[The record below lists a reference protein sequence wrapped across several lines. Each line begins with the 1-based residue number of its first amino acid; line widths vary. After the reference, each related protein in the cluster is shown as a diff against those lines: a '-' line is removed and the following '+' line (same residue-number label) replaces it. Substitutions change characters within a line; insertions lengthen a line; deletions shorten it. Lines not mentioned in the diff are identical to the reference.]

1 MSSMTISTA
10 PSALATTIPL
20 VAISANEVA
29 DPAIKNAAKLVQIAA
44 GATNLIDAYAQAQE
58 SRAKAQEMLAKAAAL
73 EAKAELAEIKEDLED
88 FIRELEEK
96 IRLLEKLLT
105 KEGDDVQAEAQHEE
119 NIAAQVAASI
129 EEMSEKAEKLVAG
142 FEPRRE
148 EILNEKRGIEA

>member
-10 PSALATTIPL
+10 PSALAATIPL

-29 DPAIKNAAKLVQIAA
+29 DPAIKNAAKLAQIAA

-105 KEGDDVQAEAQHEE
+105 KEGDDVQAEVRHEE

>member
-10 PSALATTIPL
+10 PSALAATIPL

-29 DPAIKNAAKLVQIAA
+29 DPAIKNAAKLAQIAA

-105 KEGDDVQAEAQHEE
+105 KEGDDVQAEVRHEE

-129 EEMSEKAEKLVAG
+129 KEMSEKAEKLVAG